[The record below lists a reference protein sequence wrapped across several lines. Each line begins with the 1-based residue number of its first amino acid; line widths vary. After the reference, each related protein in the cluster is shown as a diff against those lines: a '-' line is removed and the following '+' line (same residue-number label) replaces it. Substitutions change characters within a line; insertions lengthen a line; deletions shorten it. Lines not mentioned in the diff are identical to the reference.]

1 MSPNLAPV
9 IFEMQNETAIIG
21 ETPRSALVLRVSPR
35 ASMHSPDKYTNAR
48 VIVFF
53 VNTNITP
60 LRGLAAIASAEPHR
74 LSPVFFFYHFS

>member
-21 ETPRSALVLRVSPR
+21 ETPRSALVLRVRPR
-35 ASMHSPDKYTNAR
+35 ASMHSPDKYTSTR
-48 VIVFF
+48 VTVFF

-60 LRGLAAIASAEPHR
+60 LRRLTAVASAEPHR
-74 LSPVFFFYHFS
+74 LSSIHVFYYFS